1 VANLPTR
8 ILRLF
13 NTRRHALMQYELEA
27 AFPAFRPRDIERAV
41 AQLVTAKLIVW
52 TSQGHLITEAGIIMA
67 TGGRR
72 MRFERIPAT
81 GSTPYVQR
89 SA

>member
-1 VANLPTR
+1 MANLPTR

-13 NTRRHALMQYELEA
+13 NTRRHALLQHEIEA
-27 AFPAFRPRDIERAV
+27 AFPAFRASDIERAV
-41 AQLVTAKLIVW
+41 AQLVNAKLIVW

-72 MRFERIPAT
+72 MRFERIPSP

-89 SA
+89 LA